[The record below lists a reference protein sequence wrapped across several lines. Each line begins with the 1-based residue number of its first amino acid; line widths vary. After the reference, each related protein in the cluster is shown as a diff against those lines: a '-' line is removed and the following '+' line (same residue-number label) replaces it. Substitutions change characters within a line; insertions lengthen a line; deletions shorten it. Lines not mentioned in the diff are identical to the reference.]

1 MIAIVDTGGAN
12 IASVVNAFYRL
23 GLTSKLTDDAALI
36 QDAPHVILPGVGAAE
51 DSMNRLQTKG
61 LVEVIRSLT
70 QPVLGI
76 CLGMQLLFEKSEEGN
91 VDCLEIFPGTVSAML
106 PNPEKEIT
114 IPHMG
119 WNRLQ
124 VENSQNPLV
133 QNLPDPAYV
142 YFVHSYCGP
151 MGDWVAATTNHGVDV
166 PAIVS
171 KNNFVGTQFHPERS
185 GTVGAQILR
194 NFISL

>member
-12 IASVVNAFYRL
+12 IASVVNAFFRL
-23 GLTSKLTDDAALI
+23 GLESKLTDDAALI
-36 QDAPHVILPGVGAAE
+36 QDSPHVILPGVGAAE
-51 DSMNRLQTKG
+51 DSMNRLQDKG
-61 LVEVIRSLT
+61 LVDVIRSLT

-91 VDCLEIFPGTVSAML
+91 VDCLGIFPGTVSAMK

-124 VENSQNPLV
+124 IEDPKNPLV
-133 QNLPDPAYV
+133 QYLPPEAYV

-151 MGDWVAATTNHGVDV
+151 LGDWVAATANHGGNL

-171 KNNFVGTQFHPERS
+171 KNIFMGTQFHPERS

>member
-23 GLTSKLTDDAALI
+23 GLSAKLTDDATLI
-36 QDAPHVILPGVGAAE
+36 REASHVILPGVGAAE
-51 DSMNRLQTKG
+51 DSMNRLNAKG

-91 VDCLEIFPGTVSAML
+91 VDCLGIFPGTVSAML
-106 PNPEKEIT
+106 PNAKREIT

-119 WNRLQ
+119 WNELRI
-124 VENSQNPLV
+124 ENSQHPLV
-133 QNLPDPAYV
+133 QSLPAPSYV
-142 YFVHSYCGP
+142 YFVHSYCAP
-151 MGDWVAATTNHGVDV
+151 MGDWVAATANHGVEV

-171 KNNFVGTQFHPERS
+171 KNNFMGTQFHPERS

-194 NFISL
+194 NFLSL